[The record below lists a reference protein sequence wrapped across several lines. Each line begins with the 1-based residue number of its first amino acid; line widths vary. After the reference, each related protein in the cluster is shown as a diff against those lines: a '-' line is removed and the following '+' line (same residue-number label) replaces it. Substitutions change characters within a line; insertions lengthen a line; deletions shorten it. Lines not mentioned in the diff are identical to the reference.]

1 MRRTI
6 VFMTHTPVSS
16 RPVELDQAAALLHQ
30 CKAALEG
37 ASRHM
42 PVMAVDWFGPASNL
56 WRTRSDQLRT
66 EIDEAVDAARIAAEQ
81 IQVVP

>member
-1 MRRTI
+1 
-6 VFMTHTPVSS
+6 
-16 RPVELDQAAALLHQ
+16 
-30 CKAALEG
+30 
-37 ASRHM
+37 M
-42 PVMAVDWFGPASNL
+42 PVMAVDWFGPASDL